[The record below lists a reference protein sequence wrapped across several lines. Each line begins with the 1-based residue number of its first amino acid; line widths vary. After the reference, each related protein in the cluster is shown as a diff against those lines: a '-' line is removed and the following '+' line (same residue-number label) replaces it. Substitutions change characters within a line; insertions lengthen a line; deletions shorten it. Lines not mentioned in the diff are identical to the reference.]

1 MWGLGFDGEVTTS
14 VPSRNLFGQAA
25 GSESYDNPKPIQL
38 QDSCRE
44 PLTSSEVHMA
54 LYRVSAG
61 SHLDSLHL
69 PHSSL
74 GSDDSLSQSGLR
86 WSCAAPHRGPECP
99 PQAPRCGADGA
110 GVHSCRLHGARRHLP
125 PPSFGY
131 EVDDLHNGPYVY
143 CSLSHEGA
151 RGLSEDA
158 YIGIMTLQPDKLDG
172 AYEQAF
178 DGIQGFLDQAQER
191 NAIPDI
197 PADARDEIS
206 LIQDD
211 DDGLVFMITS
221 QSNVY
226 NCLFGAGHGA
236 EKVNGKY
243 LVITQYESCELGD
256 AATYTDRLKS
266 LQTAAR
272 AAIERVE
279 AAAQ

>member
-1 MWGLGFDGEVTTS
+1 MTTRNRYNSRIPVENRSLPRKSEWLFIGALLAVISIACICPILPLAPMTASGNPVPGEAEQPAIAAPS
-14 VPSRNLFGQAA
+14 VPL
-25 GSESYDNPKPIQL
+25 KP
-38 QDSCRE
+38 
-44 PLTSSEVHMA
+44 PV
-54 LYRVSAG
+54 
-61 SHLDSLHL
+61 
-69 PHSSL
+69 
-74 GSDDSLSQSGLR
+74 
-86 WSCAAPHRGPECP
+86 AAPTGPGFT
-99 PQAPRCGADGA
+99 AADCTVP
-110 GVHSCRLHGARRHLP
+110 GVTFP

-151 RGLSEDA
+151 HGLSEDA

-226 NCLFGAGHGA
+226 NCLLGAGHGA

-256 AATYTDRLKS
+256 AASYTDRLKS
-266 LQTAAR
+266 LQAAAR
-272 AAIERVE
+272 SAIERVE

>member
-1 MWGLGFDGEVTTS
+1 MTTRNRSNSRIPVENRSLPRKSVWLFIGCLLAVISIACICPILPLAPMTASVNPASGGAAQPPIAAPS
-14 VPSRNLFGQAA
+14 VPL
-25 GSESYDNPKPIQL
+25 KP
-38 QDSCRE
+38 
-44 PLTSSEVHMA
+44 PV
-54 LYRVSAG
+54 
-61 SHLDSLHL
+61 
-69 PHSSL
+69 
-74 GSDDSLSQSGLR
+74 
-86 WSCAAPHRGPECP
+86 AAPTGP
-99 PQAPRCGADGA
+99 

-178 DGIQGFLDQAQER
+178 DGIQGFLDQAQQR

-211 DDGLVFMITS
+211 DDGLVFMITN

-256 AATYTDRLKS
+256 AAAYTDRLKS
-266 LQTAAR
+266 LQAAAR
-272 AAIERVE
+272 AAIARVE
-279 AAAQ
+279 AAPQ